1 MTNRLIISVLFSI
14 SVIIA
19 GSCQHAVGTDK
30 TVEKDTPQVGLNIGN
45 IAPEIILPDA
55 DGKNISLSSLHGK
68 IVLIDFWAS
77 WCPPCRAES
86 PDLVQAYNHFKDKNF
101 KGGKGFTIFSAS
113 LDRTKDSW
121 LKAINDDHLGWPT
134 HVSDLK
140 YWKSAVVDLY
150 QIQGIP
156 MNYLIDEKGVILAK
170 SLRREALY
178 EALTALEIK

>member
-1 MTNRLIISVLFSI
+1 MTNRFIISILLSFTI
-14 SVIIA
+14 IIA
-19 GSCQHAVGTDK
+19 SSCQHAVGTDK
-30 TVEKDTPQVGLNIGN
+30 SIQSSSAQVGLNIGN
-45 IAPEIILPDA
+45 VAPEITLPDA
-55 DGKNISLSSLHGK
+55 DGKNISLSSFHGK

-101 KGGKGFTIFSAS
+101 KGGKGFTIYSAS

-121 LKAINDDHLGWPT
+121 LKAVNDDHLSWPT

-140 YWKSAVVDLY
+140 YWKSSVVELY
-150 QIQGIP
+150 QLQGIP
-156 MNYLIDEKGVILAK
+156 MNYLIDEKGIIIAK

-178 EALTALEIK
+178 EALAALEIK

>member
-1 MTNRLIISVLFSI
+1 MTSRLIISMLLSLSI
-14 SVIIA
+14 ITT
-19 GSCQHAVGTDK
+19 SCQPAVGTDK
-30 TVEKDTPQVGLNIGN
+30 SDKNSSAQIGLNIGN
-45 IAPEIILPDA
+45 IAPEITLPDA

-101 KGGKGFTIFSAS
+101 KGGKGFTIYSAS
-113 LDRTKDSW
+113 LDRAKDSW
-121 LKAINDDHLGWPT
+121 LKAVNDDHLSWPN

-140 YWKSAVVDLY
+140 YWKSSVVELY

-156 MNYLIDEKGVILAK
+156 MNFLLDEKGIIIAK
-170 SLRREALY
+170 NLRREALY

>member
-1 MTNRLIISVLFSI
+1 MTNRFIYSVLIGFSI
-14 SVIIA
+14 IITS
-19 GSCQHAVGTDK
+19 SCQPAVGTDK
-30 TVEKDTPQVGLNIGN
+30 SVQSVASQVGLNIGN
-45 IAPEIILPDA
+45 LAPDITLPDA

-86 PDLVQAYNHFKDKNF
+86 PDLVTAYNHFKDKNF
-101 KGGKGFTIFSAS
+101 KGGKGFTIYSAS
-113 LDRTKDSW
+113 LDRTKESW
-121 LKAINDDHLGWPT
+121 LKAINDDKLGWPT

-140 YWKSAVVDLY
+140 YWKSTVVELY

-156 MNYLIDEKGVILAK
+156 MNYLVDEKGVILAK

-178 EALTALEIK
+178 EALTALEVK